1 MTQTAG
7 NFLMIARSNP
17 RMIANRI
24 AVLIF
29 MILLAAGCT
38 DQEATARR
46 AKEEADAKARA
57 EAARKEMDAMP
68 KAFKSRD
75 YFKKN
80 EPDKKPDPA
89 PEKPKAN
96 P

>member
-1 MTQTAG
+1 MITKTVGA
-7 NFLMIARSNP
+7 LM
-17 RMIANRI
+17 
-24 AVLIF
+24 LT
-29 MILLAAGCT
+29 ILLAAGCT
-38 DQEATARR
+38 DRQAEARR

-57 EAARKEMDAMP
+57 DATRKEMDALP

-89 PEKPKAN
+89 PEKSKTN